1 MPENKETLLDRLNKH
16 LFDDESDLPVRF
28 DKDEQEMILRYRD
41 AYVHWLAKPQLSDR
55 DMIEYMMD
63 HFDISEATAYRD
75 LAKVKLLL
83 GNVKSASK
91 EFHRHTA
98 NHMIREGYKEAL
110 EAKKL
115 LQVKKAMAMIRAG
128 EALVKVNK
136 LDKDESENIPWDDII
151 PLSLEPS
158 TDVSVIGR
166 KPIPNLKEVQMK
178 LRKKYGLIE
187 DVDFA
192 DVTDKQDA
200 E

>member
-1 MPENKETLLDRLNKH
+1 MAENKETLLDRLNKH

-28 DKDEQEMILRYRD
+28 DKDEREMIIRYRD

-63 HFDISEATAYRD
+63 HFEISEATAYRD

-151 PLSLEPS
+151 PLSLEPT
-158 TDVSVIGR
+158 TDISVIGR

-178 LRKKYGLIE
+178 LRKKYGLVE

-192 DVTDKQDA
+192 DVTEKEDA

>member
-1 MPENKETLLDRLNKH
+1 MPENKETLLDRLNRH
-16 LFDDESDLPVRF
+16 LFDDESDLPVHF

-41 AYVHWLAKPQLSDR
+41 SYVHWLAHPQLSDR
-55 DMIEYMMD
+55 DMIEYIKD
-63 HFDISEATAYRD
+63 HFEISEATAYRD

-151 PLSLEPS
+151 PLSLEPT
-158 TDVSVIGR
+158 TDISVIGR
-166 KPIPNLKEVQMK
+166 KPIPNLKEVQLK

-187 DVDFA
+187 DVDF
-192 DVTDKQDA
+192 TDITEKEDA
-200 E
+200 K

>member
-1 MPENKETLLDRLNKH
+1 MSENKETLLDRLNKH

-28 DKDEQEMILRYRD
+28 DKDEQEMVLRYRD
-41 AYVHWLAKPQLSDR
+41 AYVHWLATPQSSDR
-55 DMIEYMMD
+55 DMIEYIMD

-110 EAKKL
+110 NAKKL

-166 KPIPNLKEVQMK
+166 KPIPNLKEVQLK

-187 DVDFA
+187 DVDY
-192 DVTDKQDA
+192 A
-200 E
+200 EITEKENGK